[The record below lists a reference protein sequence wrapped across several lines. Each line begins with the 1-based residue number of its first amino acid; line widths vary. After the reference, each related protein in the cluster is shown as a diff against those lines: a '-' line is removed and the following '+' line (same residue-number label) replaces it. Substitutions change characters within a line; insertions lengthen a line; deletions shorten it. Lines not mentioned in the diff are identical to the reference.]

1 MKIKMQL
8 LSDLCPSSGEGL
20 AGIYDADV
28 HFDSYGI
35 PFIPS
40 KRIKGCFKEAALE
53 LMELDESIPKAAFEK
68 LFGLPGVT
76 ESMMKIGNG
85 YVEHYEQMI
94 CELQRIIESPY
105 KKYVHPLLIQSYFTT
120 ARTQTSI
127 DSTSHTVKDHSLR
140 IIRLIKSGLIFYFD
154 VHFDEWDRDCIEL
167 LETCC
172 KLVRRIGLNRTRGW
186 GEVVCRLERDEVVS
200 TASQYVDKTSSP
212 NDENS
217 VLAYELKLQSPLY
230 VSMEVG
236 SSSTSQTHI
245 TGGQILGALASV
257 YLKKQKRN
265 GDEAHQDERFR
276 ELFLSDSVKY
286 LHAYPVTKHNQR
298 SYPTPLSIVQ
308 QKDGEN
314 IYDLANDDD
323 YQKVIEEEI
332 QTKKLDGYAYLE
344 DGTMELIKVNTEV
357 YYHHRRP
364 QDRTIGHATDE
375 DGQFYQIEV
384 IKKGQIF
391 RGLIIGESKS
401 LSYLKR
407 MIHETPVIRLGR
419 SKTAQYAEAEIK
431 VMEFSSL
438 DEVINHNQY
447 VYPGDQVVVTLT
459 SPMILFDEDEGII
472 KTDPRSMVNMLSKRY
487 PSFSYKRAFIRTK
500 RISGFNSKWKMPKQH
515 VDAIDAGSVIVMTY
529 EGEEELCTSDIE
541 KESYGLRTN
550 EGFGRLVVNRHGQNR
565 VWLSHDELDIQK
577 RMEKYAT
584 QYIQPIIDH
593 ILKEQVYLILR
604 HSALKVIAKEISLVS
619 MSNSLIFKLIHMLN
633 VSSDVEEFIL
643 RVKNEEKDLPS
654 FMREIG
660 QSTNEVGDQIK
671 NKVEKVKREVLLHE
685 DWSMKMSKIASD
697 DLKKWIETQP
707 FDLYRHFTLTILQH
721 IKWLNRQKRGV
732 HALYETQE

>member
-40 KRIKGCFKEAALE
+40 KRMKGCLKEAALE
-53 LMELDESIPKAAFEK
+53 LMEVDESIPKDAFEK
-68 LFGLPGVT
+68 LFGLPGVK
-76 ESMMKIGNG
+76 ESIVKIGNG

-94 CELQRIIESPY
+94 QELKKLIESPY
-105 KKYVHPLLIQSYFTT
+105 KKYAHPLLIQSYFTT

-140 IIRLIKSGLIFYFD
+140 TTRLIKSGLIFYFD
-154 VHFDEWDRDCIEL
+154 VHFDELDRECIEL
-167 LETCC
+167 LEKCC

-186 GEVVCRLERDEVVS
+186 GEVACRLERDEPVS
-200 TASQYVDKTSSP
+200 TGSKYVGETSSP
-212 NDENS
+212 NNENS
-217 VLAYELKLQSPLY
+217 VLAYELKLKSPLY

-236 SSSTSQTHI
+236 NSSMSCTHI

-265 GDEAHQDERFR
+265 GDEAHQDEQFR

-298 SYPTPLSIVQ
+298 SCPTPLSIVQ

-344 DGTMELIKVNTEV
+344 GDTIELIKVDTEV

-364 QDRTIGHATDE
+364 RDRTIGHATNE

-384 IKKGQIF
+384 IKKGQTF
-391 RGLIIGESKS
+391 QGLIIGESKC

-431 VMEFSSL
+431 LIELSSI
-438 DEVINHNQY
+438 DEIIEEHYICQ
-447 VYPGDQVVVTLT
+447 GDQVVVTLT
-459 SPMILFDEDEGII
+459 SPMILFDEDDGVI
-472 KTDPRSMVNMLSKRY
+472 KTDPRSMVNMLSKKY

-529 EGEEELCTSDIE
+529 EGEKELCTSDIE

-565 VWLSHDELDIQK
+565 IWLSHDERDTEK
-577 RMEKYAT
+577 RVEKVT
-584 QYIQPIIDH
+584 LQYIQPMIDH

-604 HSALKVIAKEISLVS
+604 HLALEVIRTENRLVR
-619 MSNSLIFKLIHMLN
+619 MSNSLIFKLIHLLH
-633 VSSDVEEFIL
+633 VSSSVEEFIL
-643 RVKNEEKDLPS
+643 LVKNVEDDLPS
-654 FMREIG
+654 FMWETG
-660 QSTNEVGDQIK
+660 QSTNDISDKIE
-671 NKVEKVKREVLLHE
+671 NKVEKVKDEVLQDK
-685 DWSMKMSKIASD
+685 DWNLKMSKIASD

-707 FDLYRHFTLTILQH
+707 FDLYKHFALTVLQH

-732 HALYETQE
+732 NALHETQE